1 MKMHDK
7 EKSERGLQI
16 LMMHD
21 NETQTN
27 GVPFNGRKYDEAV
40 QTWTVLEVKIGPKA
54 DCLGPNRA
62 VINIGM
68 ADRRSWLG

>member
-27 GVPFNGRKYDEAV
+27 GVPFNGREIWRGSSNVD
-40 QTWTVLEVKIGPKA
+40 GPWSE
-54 DCLGPNRA
+54 N
-62 VINIGM
+62 
-68 ADRRSWLG
+68 

>member
-27 GVPFNGRKYDEAV
+27 GVPFNGRE
-40 QTWTVLEVKIGPKA
+40 I
-54 DCLGPNRA
+54 
-62 VINIGM
+62 
-68 ADRRSWLG
+68 